1 VTRAY
6 VQLAYLAAASLF
18 ILGLRFLSSPRTA
31 RLGNSLSMLGML
43 VAVVV
48 TLLDRRILDY
58 TWIVAGLL
66 AGSAIGAVMGR
77 RVKLTAMPQMV
88 GLLNAF
94 GGGASALVVLAEFLA
109 GPRLAAGPAL
119 ITGLGMFI
127 GVMTFTGSLS
137 AFGKLQGI
145 LRSSPVVFPGQRAV
159 NLLLHLAILAAVVLV
174 GLDPFGRRAEFL
186 YLVLGLSAVLGVT
199 LVLPIGGAD
208 MPVIISLLN
217 SYSGLAAAA
226 GGFVLGNAVLIVSGA
241 LVGATGLILS
251 TLMCRAM
258 NRSLLNVLFGAAGLA
273 EGPAAEAGRRVTRY
287 TPADAAAMLES
298 ADSVI
303 VVPGYGLAVSQAQH
317 VLQEAVSILQ
327 ARGSQVR
334 YAIHPV
340 AGRMPGH
347 MNVLL
352 AEANVPYELLKDM
365 EEINE
370 EFAGA
375 DVVLV
380 VGANDVVNPAAREKG
395 NPLSGMPILQADRA
409 RCVLVL
415 KRSLA
420 PGVAGVDNPLFYQEK
435 TMMVF
440 GDAKELLQKVVGQL
454 KAA

>member
-1 VTRAY
+1 MTLVH
-6 VQLAYLAAASLF
+6 LAYLAAASLF

-31 RLGNSLSMLGML
+31 RVGNLLSMLGML

-48 TLLDRRILDY
+48 TLLDRRIVDY

-66 AGSAIGAVMGR
+66 IGSAIGVALGR
-77 RVKLTAMPQMV
+77 QVKMTAMPQVV

-109 GPRLAAGPAL
+109 NPRMSAAPAL
-119 ITGLGMFI
+119 ITAMGMFI
-127 GVMTFTGSLS
+127 GMLTFTGSVA
-137 AFGKLQGI
+137 AFAKLQGI
-145 LRSSPVVFPGQRAV
+145 LRGSPVLFPGQRAV
-159 NLLLHLAILAAVVLV
+159 NLLLHLAILAAVVLFGLELV
-174 GLDPFGRRAEFL
+174 GLRAQLL
-186 YLVLGLSAVLGVT
+186 YLVLVLSAVLGVT

-226 GGFVLGNAVLIVSGA
+226 GGFVLGNTVLIVSGA
-241 LVGATGLILS
+241 LVGVTGIILS
-251 TLMCRAM
+251 TLMCQAM
-258 NRSLLNVLFGAAGLA
+258 NRSLLNVLFGAVGLGQ
-273 EGPAAEAGRRVTRY
+273 GPAADTGRRVTRY

-317 VLQEAVSILQ
+317 VLQEAVSILL
-327 ARGSQVR
+327 ARGSEVR

-370 EFAGA
+370 EFAAA

-409 RCVLVL
+409 RSVLIL

-420 PGVAGVDNPLFYQEK
+420 PGFAGVDNPLFYQEK